1 MLIFVL
7 NLIAGRISRVQC
19 SVRRRNSHH
28 SLWNQGR
35 GMVKPPAAPLV
46 GWQLVL
52 HGLASEEMHRQ
63 FAQHWDIPRYWTSCF
78 RYFRSNLC
86 IGMYSLTIQIS
97 SKVTTS
103 FVTWLITSLFQV
115 VLYLELY
122 VGVLWTLKLIV
133 NGWLVCLWLLN
144 ISNFCRQAVW
154 STSRC

>member
-63 FAQHWDIPRYWTSCF
+63 FTQHWDIPRYWTSCF

-86 IGMYSLTIQIS
+86 IGVYSLTIQS
-97 SKVTTS
+97 SS
-103 FVTWLITSLFQV
+103 EITSSIVHLTDHISFSGCS
-115 VLYLELY
+115 LPGALCRCSLNSETYCEWLASMP
-122 VGVLWTLKLIV
+122 LIV
-133 NGWLVCLWLLN
+133 EHK
-144 ISNFCRQAVW
+144 
-154 STSRC
+154 